1 MVEKNNKPAMMLKN
15 SNRKI
20 FENSQNAKKIKAG
33 LNRGASDDPATM
45 TECFIEHYDG
55 FHLELKS
62 LSKEK
67 MEEFKEACRN
77 ILEGKDLATMLH
89 CGDAEDVREEF
100 NDLSAKDKKKVMD
113 LLVKMGAIE
122 DSEQDNTEQVDP
134 EQVKTVQ
141 DILGKQGDPE

>member
-1 MVEKNNKPAMMLKN
+1 
-15 SNRKI
+15 
-20 FENSQNAKKIKAG
+20 
-33 LNRGASDDPATM
+33 
-45 TECFIEHYDG
+45 
-55 FHLELKS
+55 
-62 LSKEK
+62 

-77 ILEGKDLATMLH
+77 ILEGKDLNHMLH

-122 DSEQDNTEQVDP
+122 DSEQYNTEQVDP